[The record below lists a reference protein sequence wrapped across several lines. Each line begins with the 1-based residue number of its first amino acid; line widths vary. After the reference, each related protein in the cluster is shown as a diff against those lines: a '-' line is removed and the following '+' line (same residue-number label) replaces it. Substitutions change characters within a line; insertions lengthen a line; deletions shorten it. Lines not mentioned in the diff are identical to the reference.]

1 MRRFEIVAI
10 TKYLDLQL
18 MLGFIQGPGK
28 WHPKD
33 ERTAE

>member
-28 WHPKD
+28 
-33 ERTAE
+33 